1 MLEQEIDVKVL
12 EKNASSQGLS
22 RGDEETHNIEREKA

>member
-12 EKNASSQGLS
+12 ERNAGSK
-22 RGDEETHNIEREKA
+22 GDEETANIEREKE